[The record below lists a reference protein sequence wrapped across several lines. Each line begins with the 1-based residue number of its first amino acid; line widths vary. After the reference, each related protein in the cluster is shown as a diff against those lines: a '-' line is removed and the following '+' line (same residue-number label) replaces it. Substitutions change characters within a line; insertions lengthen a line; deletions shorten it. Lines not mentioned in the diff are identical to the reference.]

1 MSVKEA
7 RARIKINKLLEDAGW
22 RFFDDANGPV
32 NIQLEANA
40 KITKKQY
47 QDFGENF
54 EKIKNGVIDSGEGTK
69 RVRYRRQAS
78 HRDRYCTDQ
87 FQPAKAT
94 PQAGRLLSVLSF
106 GCRLRKQN
114 GSITVP
120 KVHDNF
126 LQSGLDKG
134 TIIIAAT
141 LLQKIKSKVAELDHW
156 TDKQETKAAID
167 NLIRDTLWTE
177 LPKCYDE
184 VSISSYRQQIYE
196 YVYTRYG
203 AVA

>member
-1 MSVKEA
+1 M
-7 RARIKINKLLEDAGW
+7 
-22 RFFDDANGPV
+22 
-32 NIQLEANA
+32 
-40 KITKKQY
+40 
-47 QDFGENF
+47 
-54 EKIKNGVIDSGEGTK
+54 
-69 RVRYRRQAS
+69 
-78 HRDRYCTDQ
+78 
-87 FQPAKAT
+87 
-94 PQAGRLLSVLSF
+94 LSF